1 MGYGGLV
8 KSEFVRVPIGG
19 VSDWLE
25 GNADG
30 VVNDFCDDQI

>member
-1 MGYGGLV
+1 MFFV
-8 KSEFVRVPIGG
+8 KSEFIRVPVKGG
-19 VSDWLE
+19 AEWLE